1 VGPGGVGLPDR
12 DYYVSEDADSK
23 RKEKYALHVANVRI
37 SWRKTAEAKIHAEQI
52 LALEIAMSKPRFD
65 RVERRDR
72 RKSYNPMTVADL
84 QN

>member
-23 RKEKYALHVANVRI
+23 EKREKYALHVAKMLGFLGENLPKLKYMR
-37 SWRKTAEAKIHAEQI
+37 QI

-72 RKSYNPMTVADL
+72 RKS
-84 QN
+84 